1 MFETTSKT
9 IKTEIL
15 AGMTSAVVTMPV
27 AIAYGY
33 ASGLGPYAGFVSAIV
48 LGFVAA
54 LVGGTSGQ
62 ISSPTGALT
71 VAISVFVV
79 TEIEIQGSLEAALPM
94 LMAIFVLAGCLQ
106 LFFGLLKLGENIQY
120 IPFSVISGFMS
131 GVGLIIIVLQIPN
144 TFGVPSGIYT
154 SVISKILNIF
164 YFFDHA
170 NWLAFAFVVTTVGII
185 YIFPKITKKIPSS
198 LVALLS
204 LTGLAYIFE
213 LDIDKLGAF
222 SIDLSHFSLISLDQL
237 SHIETLLRILIA
249 AASLAF
255 IGSVNTLLTSVVADK
270 MTNSVHNSN
279 QELIGQGI
287 GNLLAGFFG
296 GFTGSGA
303 TACAVANIQ
312 AGGRNRISGMTTAFF
327 LLIFLI
333 WGGNF
338 IAEIPLALIS
348 GIMISIGYELLDKVT
363 LKKLTIIPRVDAV
376 VMVAVM
382 GLTAFYD
389 LLFSVSLGLI
399 ISAIYFM
406 KKMADQV
413 EDDSN
418 QSKLE
423 LMIYELIDTFDDA
436 EDFKDKVFIKTIKG
450 PLFFGFST
458 RFLKTIR
465 TISPKV
471 EVVVFNM
478 SLVPYMD
485 YSGIRTFK
493 DAILYLKSK
502 KIKISFC
509 ELNKKNYSLLKE
521 LDIIPSQVPEKYI
534 FDSIESCVMWLDE
547 PGNIDGSIQD
557 DSQVY
562 FPSAFTPNDDGI
574 RDEWL
579 IMNIEKFPKCH
590 LQIMDPDSTLVF
602 ESHGYQQPWDGIFND
617 ESLPTGAYEYVCQL
631 DPNDPEE
638 ITGTVNLIR

>member
-363 LKKLTIIPRVDAV
+363 LKKLIIIPRVDAV

-450 PLFFGFST
+450 PLFFGFSA

-465 TISPKV
+465 AISPKV

>member
-363 LKKLTIIPRVDAV
+363 LNKLTIIPRVDAV

>member
-79 TEIEIQGSLEAALPM
+79 TEIEIQGSLEAALPV

-198 LVALLS
+198 LVALLV
-204 LTGLAYIFE
+204 LTGLVYIFE

-222 SIDLSHFSLISLDQL
+222 SIDLSRFSLISLDQL
-237 SHIETLLRILIA
+237 SHVKTLLRILIA

-279 QELIGQGI
+279 QELMGQGI
-287 GNLLAGFFG
+287 GNLLAGFLG

-312 AGGRNRISGMTTAFF
+312 AGGRNRISGITTAFF

-333 WGGNF
+333 WGGDF
-338 IAEIPLALIS
+338 IAEIPLAVIS

-363 LKKLTIIPRVDAV
+363 LKKLIIIPRVDAF

-436 EDFKDKVFIKTIKG
+436 ENFKDKVFIKTIKG
-450 PLFFGFST
+450 PLFFGFSA

-465 TISPKV
+465 AISPNV

-502 KIKISFC
+502 NIKICFC
-509 ELNKKNYSLLKE
+509 ELNKKNQSILYE
-521 LDIIPSQVPEKYI
+521 LDLIPNQVPEKHI

-547 PGNIDGSIQD
+547 PGNIDGSIQE
-557 DSQVY
+557 DSHVY
-562 FPSAFTPNDDGI
+562 FPTAFTPNDDGI
-574 RDEWL
+574 KDEWV
-579 IMNIEKFPKCH
+579 IMNIEKYANCH
-590 LQIMDPDSTLVF
+590 IQITAPDSTLVF
-602 ESHGYQQPWDGIFND
+602 ESQGYTKAWDGIFND
-617 ESLPTGAYEYVCQL
+617 ESLPKGSYNYVCQL

-638 ITGTVNLIR
+638 IKGTVNLIR

>member
-1 MFETTSKT
+1 MLETTSKT

-79 TEIEIQGSLEAALPM
+79 TEIEIQGSLEAALPV

-198 LVALLS
+198 LVALLV
-204 LTGLAYIFE
+204 LTGLVYIFE

-222 SIDLSHFSLISLDQL
+222 SIDLSRFSLISLDQL
-237 SHIETLLRILIA
+237 SHVKTLLRILIA

-279 QELIGQGI
+279 QELMGQGI
-287 GNLLAGFFG
+287 GNLLAGFLG

-312 AGGRNRISGMTTAFF
+312 AGGRNRISGITTAFF

-333 WGGNF
+333 WGGDF
-338 IAEIPLALIS
+338 IAEIPLAVIS

-363 LKKLTIIPRVDAV
+363 LKKLIIIPRVDAF

-436 EDFKDKVFIKTIKG
+436 ENFKDKVFIKTIKG
-450 PLFFGFST
+450 PLFFGFSA

-465 TISPKV
+465 AISPNV

-502 KIKISFC
+502 NIKICFC
-509 ELNKKNYSLLKE
+509 ELNKKNQSILYE
-521 LDIIPSQVPEKYI
+521 LDLIPNQVPEKHI

-547 PGNIDGSIQD
+547 PGNIDGSIQE
-557 DSQVY
+557 DSHVY
-562 FPSAFTPNDDGI
+562 FPTAFTPNDDGI
-574 RDEWL
+574 KDEWV
-579 IMNIEKFPKCH
+579 IMNIEKYANCH
-590 LQIMDPDSTLVF
+590 IQITAPDSTLVF
-602 ESHGYQQPWDGIFND
+602 ESQGYTKAWDGIFND
-617 ESLPTGAYEYVCQL
+617 EPLPKGSYNYVCQL

-638 ITGTVNLIR
+638 IKGTVNLIR

>member
-48 LGFVAA
+48 LGFIAA

-79 TEIEIQGSLEAALPM
+79 TEIEIQGSLEAALPV

-154 SVISKILNIF
+154 SVISKIFNIF
-164 YFFDHA
+164 YFFDQA
-170 NWLAFAFVVTTVGII
+170 NWLAFAFVVATVGII

-198 LVALLS
+198 LVALLA

-222 SIDLSHFSLISLDQL
+222 RIDMSQFNFISIDQL
-237 SHIETLLRILIA
+237 SHTETLLRILIA

-279 QELIGQGI
+279 QELMGQGI

-363 LKKLTIIPRVDAV
+363 LKKLIIIPRVDAV

>member
-1 MFETTSKT
+1 
-9 IKTEIL
+9 
-15 AGMTSAVVTMPV
+15 
-27 AIAYGY
+27 
-33 ASGLGPYAGFVSAIV
+33 
-48 LGFVAA
+48 
-54 LVGGTSGQ
+54 
-62 ISSPTGALT
+62 
-71 VAISVFVV
+71 
-79 TEIEIQGSLEAALPM
+79 
-94 LMAIFVLAGCLQ
+94 
-106 LFFGLLKLGENIQY
+106 
-120 IPFSVISGFMS
+120 MS

-198 LVALLS
+198 LVALLT
-204 LTGLAYIFE
+204 LTGLAYFFE
-213 LDIDKLGAF
+213 LNIDKLGAF
-222 SIDLSHFSLISLDQL
+222 SIDLSHFSLISIDQL
-237 SHIETLLRILIA
+237 THVETIFRIIIA
-249 AASLAF
+249 AGSLAF

-279 QELIGQGI
+279 QELMGQGI

-312 AGGRNRISGMTTAFF
+312 AGGRNRISGMTTALF

-333 WGGNF
+333 WGGDF

-363 LKKLTIIPRVDAV
+363 LKKLIIIPRVDAV

-436 EDFKDKVFIKTIKG
+436 EVFKDKVFIKTIKG

-465 TISPKV
+465 AISPKV

-534 FDSIESCVMWLDE
+534 FDSIESCVMWFDE

-557 DSQVY
+557 ASQVY

-590 LQIMDPDSTLVF
+590 IQIMAPDSILVF

-631 DPNDPEE
+631 DPNDLEE

>member
-48 LGFVAA
+48 LGFIAA

-79 TEIEIQGSLEAALPM
+79 TEIEIQGSLEAALPI

-237 SHIETLLRILIA
+237 SHVETLLRILIA

-287 GNLLAGFFG
+287 GNLLAGFLG

-333 WGGNF
+333 WGADF

-363 LKKLTIIPRVDAV
+363 LKKLIIIPRVDAV

-423 LMIYELIDTFDDA
+423 LMIYELIDTFDNP

-465 TISPKV
+465 DISPKV

-590 LQIMDPDSTLVF
+590 LQIMAPDSTLVF
-602 ESHGYQQPWDGIFND
+602 ESHGYQQPWDGILND
-617 ESLPTGAYEYVCQL
+617 ESLPTGTYTYVCQL
-631 DPNDPEE
+631 DPNDPKE
-638 ITGTVNLIR
+638 IKGTINLIR

>member
-144 TFGVPSGIYT
+144 TFGVPSGINT

-363 LKKLTIIPRVDAV
+363 LKKLIIIPRVDAV

>member
-363 LKKLTIIPRVDAV
+363 LKKLIIIPRVDAV

>member
-185 YIFPKITKKIPSS
+185 YIFPKITKKIPGS

-312 AGGRNRISGMTTAFF
+312 AGGRNRISGMTSAFF

-363 LKKLTIIPRVDAV
+363 LKKLIIIPRVDAV

-450 PLFFGFST
+450 PLFFGFSA

-465 TISPKV
+465 AISPKV

-562 FPSAFTPNDDGI
+562 FPSAFTPNGDGI

-590 LQIMDPDSTLVF
+590 LQIMAPDSTLVF

-631 DPNDPEE
+631 DPNDSEE

>member
-15 AGMTSAVVTMPV
+15 AGLTSAVVTMPV

-48 LGFVAA
+48 LGFIAA

-71 VAISVFVV
+71 VAISVFVI
-79 TEIEIQGSLEAALPM
+79 TEIEIQGSLEAALPV
-94 LMAIFVLAGCLQ
+94 LMAIFALAGCFQ
-106 LFFGLLKLGENIQY
+106 LVFGLLKLGENIQY

-144 TFGVPSGIYT
+144 TFGVAAGIHT
-154 SVISKILNIF
+154 SVISKMLNIA
-164 YFFDHA
+164 YFFERA
-170 NWLAFAFVVTTVGII
+170 NWLAFVFVVATVGII
-185 YIFPKITKKIPSS
+185 YIFPKFTKKIPSS
-198 LVALLS
+198 LVALLI
-204 LTGLAYIFE
+204 LTGLAYFFE
-213 LDIDKLGAF
+213 LNIDVLGAF
-222 SIDLSHFSLISLDQL
+222 SVDFSQFNLISLDQL
-237 SHIETLLRILIA
+237 IQIDTLLRILIA

-279 QELIGQGI
+279 QELIGQGM
-287 GNLLAGFFG
+287 GNLLTGLLG

-312 AGGRNRISGMTTAFF
+312 AGGRNRISGMTTAVF

-333 WGGNF
+333 WGVNF
-338 IAEIPLALIS
+338 IAQIPLAVIS

-363 LKKLTIIPRVDAV
+363 LKKLIIIPRVDAF

-436 EDFKDKVFIKTIKG
+436 ESFKDKVFIKTIKG
-450 PLFFGFST
+450 PLFFGFSA

-465 TISPKV
+465 AISPNV

-502 KIKISFC
+502 NIKICFC
-509 ELNKKNYSLLKE
+509 ELNKKNQSILYE
-521 LDIIPSQVPEKYI
+521 LDLIPNQVPEKHI

-557 DSQVY
+557 DSHVY
-562 FPSAFTPNDDGI
+562 FPRAFTPNDDGI
-574 RDEWL
+574 KDEWV
-579 IMNIEKFPKCH
+579 IMNIEKYANCYI
-590 LQIMDPDSTLVF
+590 QITAPDSTLVF
-602 ESHGYQQPWDGIFND
+602 ESQGYTKAWDGIFND
-617 ESLPTGAYEYVCQL
+617 ESLPKGSYNYVCQL

-638 ITGTVNLIR
+638 IKGTVNLIR

>member
-79 TEIEIQGSLEAALPM
+79 TEIEIQGSLEAALPV

-198 LVALLS
+198 LVALLV
-204 LTGLAYIFE
+204 LTGLVYIFE

-222 SIDLSHFSLISLDQL
+222 SIDLSRFSLISLDQL
-237 SHIETLLRILIA
+237 SHVKTLLRILIA

-279 QELIGQGI
+279 QELMGQGI
-287 GNLLAGFFG
+287 GNLLAGFLG

-312 AGGRNRISGMTTAFF
+312 AGGRNRISGITTAFF

-333 WGGNF
+333 WGGDF
-338 IAEIPLALIS
+338 IAEIPLAVIS

-363 LKKLTIIPRVDAV
+363 LKKLIIIPRVDAF

-436 EDFKDKVFIKTIKG
+436 ENFKDKVFIKTIKG
-450 PLFFGFST
+450 PLFFGFSA

-465 TISPKV
+465 AISPNV

-502 KIKISFC
+502 NIKICFC
-509 ELNKKNYSLLKE
+509 ELNKKNQSILYE
-521 LDIIPSQVPEKYI
+521 LDLIPNQVPEKYI

-547 PGNIDGSIQD
+547 PGNIDGSIQE
-557 DSQVY
+557 DSHVY
-562 FPSAFTPNDDGI
+562 FPTAFTPNDDGI
-574 RDEWL
+574 KDEWV
-579 IMNIEKFPKCH
+579 IMNIEKYANCH
-590 LQIMDPDSTLVF
+590 IQITAPDSTLVF
-602 ESHGYQQPWDGIFND
+602 ESQGYTKAWDGIFND
-617 ESLPTGAYEYVCQL
+617 EPLPKGSYNYVCQL

-638 ITGTVNLIR
+638 IKGTVNLIR